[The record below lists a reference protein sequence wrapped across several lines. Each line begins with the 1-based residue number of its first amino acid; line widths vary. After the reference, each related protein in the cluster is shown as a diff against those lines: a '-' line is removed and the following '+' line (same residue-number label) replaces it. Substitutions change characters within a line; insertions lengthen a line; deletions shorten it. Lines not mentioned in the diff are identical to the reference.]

1 MPERGKYIVLEGG
14 DGTGKSTQA
23 ILLDSF
29 VRSLG
34 HDTLQTVN
42 DETGKLEPI
51 QEPGGTPQAD
61 ILRRRIK
68 DKTISRSPWDN
79 VEWFTE
85 ARQYIWRDAIQ
96 PALESGKHVITARS
110 WLSTMAYQG
119 YGEGISLEDIEQYTR
134 DHVGNTYLQPDFVAI
149 LAITNEWDRKKRLD
163 ARSVD
168 AQVDSQADTFESK
181 PAEFQ
186 ASMQDG
192 YLRLAEERG
201 IPVIDA
207 SGSRIKVFANIL
219 DHIEPLFNK

>member
-23 ILLDSF
+23 IILDSF

-34 HDTLQTVN
+34 YDTLQTVN
-42 DETGKLEPI
+42 DETGELEPI

-68 DKTISRSPWDN
+68 DKTIPREPWDN

-85 ARQYIWRDAIQ
+85 ARQYIWRDAIE

-119 YGEGISLEDIEQYTR
+119 YGEGISLQDIEQYTR
-134 DHVGNTYLQPDFVAI
+134 DHVGDAYLEPDFVAI
-149 LAITNEWDRKKRLD
+149 LAIKSEQDRKRRLL
-163 ARSVD
+163 ARG
-168 AQVDSQADTFESK
+168 AATQLDSQADTFESK

-192 YLRLAEERG
+192 YLQLAEERG
-201 IPVIDA
+201 IPIIDA
-207 SGSRIKVFANIL
+207 SGSRIKVFRDIL
-219 DHIEPLFNK
+219 KHVEPLF